1 MKKMNLLVMSLV
13 SAAALSFSSCSNNDD
28 LGGGAGTQSQ
38 VDGFYMTLAIQTP
51 TNNGT
56 RTVGNKTESAKDV
69 EQAVNKGTFF
79 LVDQKGHIAFSRVV
93 DNSTTADEDTKWN
106 GATEK
111 QNGTKLINIKVDKV
125 AAGTTYKVY
134 FLAGGQTIPENANP
148 AAFTFTATEKAGKF
162 AEPFAT
168 DNNFAMFNQ
177 NDQNVNG
184 SGYTVVFKSENKDK
198 SIPAKVSYQKD
209 DKTEAVQN
217 APIKIE
223 RITARIDA
231 PTSGAATTIVDYDG
245 TKKLTQAVK
254 DAMADAKAKVKSI
267 TLNKYAIANL
277 TNKTNVMQ
285 QWNKTSWDLLI
296 PDGTKPVWQTTNKFG
311 KDKLY
316 ADGGFKT
323 TAEAPIN
330 YVLENNSTT
339 DPTKMYFEYKVTLDD
354 TKFKNKAGEV
364 MPADY
369 TGTNPY
375 AGTFY
380 RYNNIIFTSFAQIFN
395 HYADVTDIFG
405 KGVDATAMKA
415 NLDKIFAMA
424 EGTAKEQALEKFR
437 NDYDI
442 EVFVKGMTYYQQE
455 IVDKNILAEGK
466 SLIQRNTIYKVNV
479 DKIFNIGVQ
488 VPNGEDEIEK
498 KSLFYLSVT
507 VSVNPWVL
515 NTQNVSLG
523 D

>member
-1 MKKMNLLVMSLV
+1 MKKMNLLAMSLV

-56 RTVGNKTESAKDV
+56 RTVPGTDGTKTATTE
-69 EQAVNKGTFF
+69 EQTVTKGTFF
-79 LVDQKGHIAFSRVV
+79 LVDQKGHIAFSRPV
-93 DNSTTADEDTKWN
+93 DSSSKNEDETWN

-134 FLAGGQTIPENANP
+134 FLAGEQTIPADADP
-148 AAFTFTATEKAGKF
+148 AAYTFTATETAGKF

-168 DNNFAMFNQ
+168 ANKFAMFNQ
-177 NDQNVNG
+177 NDKNVNG
-184 SGYTVVFKSENKDK
+184 SGYTVVFESKNKDK
-198 SIPAKVSYQKD
+198 STPAQVNYQKD
-209 DKTEAVQN
+209 KDTEAVPN

-231 PTSGAATTIVDYDG
+231 PTSGAATTIVAYDG
-245 TKKLTQAVK
+245 TKELTQAVK

-285 QWNKTSWDLLI
+285 QWNATWDLQI
-296 PDGTKPVWQTTNKFG
+296 PKGTTPVWQITNDFG
-311 KDKLY
+311 GKKLY

-323 TAEAPIN
+323 TTEAPNN

-339 DPTKMYFEYKVTLDD
+339 DPTKMYFEYKVTLNDEL
-354 TKFKNKAGEV
+354 TKAEV
-364 MPADY
+364 ADF
-369 TGTNPY
+369 TD
-375 AGTFY
+375 GTFY
-380 RYNNIIFTSFAQIFN
+380 SYNNIIFSSFKQIFEKYN
-395 HYADVTDIFG
+395 DVTDIFG
-405 KGVDATAMKA
+405 AGKTAEVMRGELKA
-415 NLDKIFAMA
+415 ILDMPA
-424 EGTAKEQALEKFR
+424 GTERETALKTFR
-437 NDYDI
+437 ETYDI
-442 EVFVKGMTYYQQE
+442 EVFDKGMTYYQQE
-455 IVDKNILAEGK
+455 IVDKNILAAGK

-488 VPNGEDEIEK
+488 VPNDEDEIDK
-498 KSLFYLSVT
+498 KSLFYLNVT

>member
-1 MKKMNLLVMSLV
+1 MNLLAMSLV

-28 LGGGAGTQSQ
+28 LTGGGAGTQSQ

-56 RTVGNKTESAKDV
+56 RTVGDKTESAKDV
-69 EQAVNKGTFF
+69 EQAVKKGTFF
-79 LVDQKGHIAFSRVV
+79 LVDQNGHIAFSRTV
-93 DNSTTADEDTKWN
+93 DSSSKNEDETWN

-134 FLAGGQTIPENANP
+134 FLAGDQTIPAEANP
-148 AAFTFTATEKAGKF
+148 AAYTFTATKTAGKF

-168 DNNFAMFNQ
+168 ANNFAMFNQ
-177 NDQNVNG
+177 NDKNVNG
-184 SGYTVVFKSENKDK
+184 SGYTVVFESKNKDK
-198 SIPAKVSYQKD
+198 AQPATVTYKKD
-209 DKTEAVQN
+209 KDTEAVPN
-217 APIKIE
+217 ATIKIE

-231 PTSGAATTIVDYDG
+231 PTGTANTIVAYDG
-245 TKKLTQAVK
+245 TKELTQAVK
-254 DAMADAKAKVKSI
+254 DAMTDAKAKVKSI

-285 QWNKTSWDLLI
+285 QWNATWDLLI
-296 PDGTKPVWQTTNKFG
+296 PDGTTPVWQITNDFG
-311 KDKLY
+311 EKKLY

-323 TAEAPIN
+323 TTEAPNN

-339 DPTKMYFEYKVTLDD
+339 APTKMYFEYKVTLNDEL
-354 TKFKNKAGEV
+354 TKAEV
-364 MPADY
+364 ADF
-369 TGTNPY
+369 TD
-375 AGTFY
+375 GTFY
-380 RYNNIIFTSFAQIFN
+380 RYNNIIFSSFKQIFEQYN
-395 HYADVTDIFG
+395 DVTDIFG
-405 KGVDATAMKA
+405 AGKTADVMKGELKAILDMPAGTERETALK
-415 NLDKIFAMA
+415 
-424 EGTAKEQALEKFR
+424 TFR
-437 NDYDI
+437 ETYDI
-442 EVFVKGMTYYQQE
+442 EVFDKGMTYYQKE
-455 IVDKNILAEGK
+455 IVDKNILAAGK

-488 VPNGEDEIEK
+488 VPNDEDEIDK
-498 KSLFYLSVT
+498 KSLFYLNVT

-515 NTQNVSLG
+515 NTQNVELG

>member
-1 MKKMNLLVMSLV
+1 MNLLAMSLV

-51 TNNGT
+51 TNNST

-69 EQAVNKGTFF
+69 EQAVTKGTFF
-79 LVDQKGHIAFSRVV
+79 LVDQKGHIAFSRPV
-93 DNSTTADEDTKWN
+93 NSSSTNEDEKWN

-111 QNGTKLINIKVDKV
+111 QNGTKLINIKVDQV

-134 FLAGGQTIPENANP
+134 FLAGDQTIPANADP
-148 AAFTFTATEKAGKF
+148 AAYTFTATETAGKF

-168 DNNFAMFNQ
+168 ANNFAMFNQ
-177 NDQNVNG
+177 NDANVNG
-184 SGYTVVFKSENKDK
+184 NGYTVVFTKDNKDQK
-198 SIPAKVSYQKD
+198 TPATVTYKKD
-209 DKTEAVQN
+209 KDTEAVPN
-217 APIKIE
+217 ATIKIE

-231 PTSGAATTIVDYDG
+231 PTSGTATTIVAYDG
-245 TKKLTQAVK
+245 TKTLTQAVK

-285 QWNKTSWDLLI
+285 KWDASWDLMI
-296 PDGTKPVWQTTNKFG
+296 PEGTTPVWQKTNAFG

-323 TAEAPIN
+323 TTEAPIN

-339 DPTKMYFEYKVTLDD
+339 APTKMYFEYKVTLNDD
-354 TKFKNKAGEV
+354 LAKAEV
-364 MPADY
+364 ADF
-369 TGTNPY
+369 PD
-375 AGTFY
+375 GTFY
-380 RYNNIIFTSFAQIFN
+380 RYNNIIFSSFKQIFEQYN
-395 HYADVTDIFG
+395 DVTDIFG
-405 KGVDATAMKA
+405 AGKTADVMKGELKAILDMPAGTERETALK
-415 NLDKIFAMA
+415 
-424 EGTAKEQALEKFR
+424 TFR
-437 NDYDI
+437 ETYDI
-442 EVFVKGMTYYQQE
+442 EVFDKGMTYYQKE

-488 VPNGEDEIEK
+488 VPNGEDEIDK

-515 NTQNVSLG
+515 NTQNVELG

>member
-1 MKKMNLLVMSLV
+1 MKKMNLLAMSLV

-56 RTVGNKTESAKDV
+56 RTVGDKTESAMDV
-69 EQAVNKGTFF
+69 EQAVTKGTFF
-79 LVDQKGHIAFSRVV
+79 LVDQNGHIAFRRTV
-93 DNSTTADEDTKWN
+93 DSSSKNEDETWN

-134 FLAGGQTIPENANP
+134 FLAGEQTIPEDADP
-148 AAFTFTATEKAGKF
+148 AAYTFTATETAGKF
-162 AEPFAT
+162 AESFAT
-168 DNNFAMFNQ
+168 ANKFTMFNQ
-177 NDQNVNG
+177 NDKNVNG
-184 SGYTVVFKSENKDK
+184 SGYTVVFESKNKDK
-198 SIPAKVSYQKD
+198 KIPATVTYQKN
-209 DKTEAVQN
+209 KETEAVEN
-217 APIKIE
+217 ATIKIE

-231 PTSGAATTIVDYDG
+231 PTGTANTIVAYDG
-245 TKKLTQAVK
+245 TKKLTQAVQ

-285 QWNKTSWDLLI
+285 KWNATWDLQI
-296 PDGTKPVWQTTNKFG
+296 PDGTTPVWQITDKFG

-323 TAEAPIN
+323 TTEAPNN

-339 DPTKMYFEYKVTLDD
+339 VPTKMYFEYKVTLDD

-415 NLDKIFAMA
+415 KLDNIFAME
-424 EGTAKEQALEKFR
+424 EGTAKEQALETFR
-437 NDYDI
+437 NTYDI
-442 EVFVKGMTYYQQE
+442 EVFVKGMTYYQKE
-455 IVDKNILAEGK
+455 IVDKNILDTGK

-515 NTQNVSLG
+515 NTQGVELG

>member
-1 MKKMNLLVMSLV
+1 MKKMNLLAMSLV

-56 RTVGNKTESAKDV
+56 RTVEGTDGTKTATTE
-69 EQAVNKGTFF
+69 EQTVTKGTFF
-79 LVDQKGHIAFSRVV
+79 LVDQKGSVAFSRYV
-93 DNSTTADEDTKWN
+93 DSSSKNEDEKWN
-106 GATEK
+106 GANESQT
-111 QNGTKLINIKVDKV
+111 GTKLINIKVDQV
-125 AAGTTYKVY
+125 VAGTTYKVY
-134 FLAGGQTIPENANP
+134 FLAGDNKVPEKTNP
-148 AAFTFTATEKAGKF
+148 TTYVFTAASKF
-162 AEPFAT
+162 ANPFAT

-177 NDQNVNG
+177 NDANVNG
-184 SGYTVVFKSENKDK
+184 NGYTVVFTKDNKDK
-198 SIPAKVSYQKD
+198 SNPAKVNYQKD
-209 DKTEAVQN
+209 KDTEAVPN
-217 APIKIE
+217 ATIKIE

-231 PTSGAATTIVDYDG
+231 PTSGTATTIVAYDG
-245 TKKLTQAVK
+245 TKTLTQAVK

-285 QWNKTSWDLLI
+285 KWDASWDLMI
-296 PDGTKPVWQTTNKFG
+296 PEGTTPVWQKTNAFG

-323 TAEAPIN
+323 TTEAPIN

-339 DPTKMYFEYKVTLDD
+339 APTKMYFEYKVTLDAN
-354 TKFKNKAGEV
+354 KFVKIVNGEKTSEI
-364 MPADY
+364 MPADF
-369 TGTNPY
+369 
-375 AGTFY
+375 ADGTFY

-395 HYADVTDIFG
+395 QYADVTDIFG
-405 KGVDATAMKA
+405 TGKTADVMKGELKA
-415 NLDKIFAMA
+415 ILDKPA
-424 EGTAKEQALEKFR
+424 GTERETALETFR
-437 NDYDI
+437 NTYDI
-442 EVFVKGMTYYQQE
+442 EVFDKGMTYYQKE

-488 VPNGEDEIEK
+488 VPNGEDEIDK

-515 NTQNVSLG
+515 NTQNVELG

>member
-1 MKKMNLLVMSLV
+1 MNLLAMSLV

-56 RTVGNKTESAKDV
+56 RTVEGEDGTQSALTE
-69 EQAVNKGTFF
+69 EQTVNKGTFF
-79 LVDQKGHIAFSRVV
+79 LVDQNGEVAFSRFV
-93 DNSTTADEDTKWN
+93 DNSATDEDTKWN

-134 FLAGGQTIPENANP
+134 FLAGDNKVPEKTNP
-148 AAFTFTATEKAGKF
+148 TTYVFTAESKF
-162 AEPFAT
+162 ANPFAT
-168 DNNFAMFNQ
+168 ANNFAMFNQ
-177 NDQNVNG
+177 NDANVNG
-184 SGYTVVFKSENKDK
+184 NGYTVVFTKDNKDK
-198 SIPAKVSYQKD
+198 ANPAKVTYTNGSVKKD
-209 DKTEAVQN
+209 N
-217 APIKIE
+217 APIAIE

-231 PTSGAATTIVDYDG
+231 PTSGATNITATYTG
-245 TKKLTQAVK
+245 EKELSEAVK
-254 DAMADAKAKVKSI
+254 EAMQDARDKVKGIILSR
-267 TLNKYAIANL
+267 YAIANL
-277 TNKTNVMQ
+277 TNKANVMQ
-285 QWNKTSWDLLI
+285 TWADKALSIPTDITMWQPTTS
-296 PDGTKPVWQTTNKFG
+296 FG
-311 KDKLY
+311 GEKLF
-316 ADGGFKT
+316 ADGGFT
-323 TAEAPIN
+323 TVAATEHN
-330 YVLENNSTT
+330 YVFENTSA

-405 KGVDATAMKA
+405 KGVDAAAMKA
-415 NLDKIFAMA
+415 NLDKIFAME
-424 EGTAKEQALEKFR
+424 EGVAKEQALEKFR
-437 NDYDI
+437 KDYDI
-442 EVFVKGMTYYQQE
+442 EVFVKGLTYYRQN
-455 IVDKNILAEGK
+455 IVDKNLLTTGL
-466 SLIQRNTIYKVNV
+466 SLIQRNTIYKLTVNNV
-479 DKIFNIGVQ
+479 FNIGAQ
-488 VPNGEDEIEK
+488 VPNGEDEIDK
-498 KSLFYLSVT
+498 KSLFYLNVT

-515 NTQNVSLG
+515 NTQGVQLG

>member
-1 MKKMNLLVMSLV
+1 MKKMNLLTMSLV

-56 RTVGNKTESAKDV
+56 RTVGNNTESAKDV
-69 EQAVNKGTFF
+69 EQAVTKGTFF
-79 LVDQKGHIAFSRVV
+79 LVDQKGHIAFSRPV
-93 DNSTTADEDTKWN
+93 NSSSTNEDEKWN

-111 QNGTKLINIKVDKV
+111 QNGTKLINIKVDQV

-134 FLAGGQTIPENANP
+134 FLAGDQTIPANVDP
-148 AAFTFTATEKAGKF
+148 AAYTFTATGKF

-168 DNNFAMFNQ
+168 ANNFAMFNQ
-177 NDQNVNG
+177 NDANVNG
-184 SGYTVVFKSENKDK
+184 NGYTVVFTKDNKDK
-198 SIPAKVSYQKD
+198 AHPAQVTYQKN
-209 DKTEAVQN
+209 KETEAVEN
-217 APIKIE
+217 ATIKIE

-231 PTSGAATTIVDYDG
+231 PTSETATTIVDYDG
-245 TKKLTQAVK
+245 TKTLTQAVK

-277 TNKTNVMQ
+277 TKKTYVMQ
-285 QWNKTSWDLLI
+285 QWKATSWDLVI
-296 PDGTKPVWQTTNKFG
+296 PTDATPVWQVTNDFG

-323 TAEAPIN
+323 VTEAPNN

-369 TGTNPY
+369 TGTDPY

-415 NLDKIFAMA
+415 KLDNIFAME
-424 EGTAKEQALEKFR
+424 EGTAKEQALETFR
-437 NDYDI
+437 NTYDI
-442 EVFVKGMTYYQQE
+442 EVFVKGMTYYQKE

-515 NTQNVSLG
+515 NTQDVSLG

>member
-1 MKKMNLLVMSLV
+1 MNLLVMSLV
-13 SAAALSFSSCSNNDD
+13 SAAALSFSSCSSNDD

-51 TNNGT
+51 TSNGT
-56 RTVGNKTESAKDV
+56 RTVGDKTESAKDV
-69 EQAVNKGTFF
+69 EQAVKKGTFF
-79 LVDQKGHIAFSRVV
+79 LVDQNGHIAFSRPV
-93 DNSTTADEDTKWN
+93 DSSSKNEDETWN

-125 AAGTTYKVY
+125 VAGTTYKVY
-134 FLAGGQTIPENANP
+134 FLAGDQTIPAEVNP
-148 AAFTFTATEKAGKF
+148 AAHTFIAKETAGKF

-168 DNNFAMFNQ
+168 ANNFAMFNQ
-177 NDQNVNG
+177 NDKNVNG
-184 SGYTVVFKSENKDK
+184 NGYTVVFTKDNKDK
-198 SIPAKVSYQKD
+198 SNPATVTYKKD
-209 DKTEAVQN
+209 KDTEAVPN
-217 APIKIE
+217 ATIKIE

-231 PTSGAATTIVDYDG
+231 PTSGTATTIVAYDG
-245 TKKLTQAVK
+245 TKELTQAVK

-285 QWNKTSWDLLI
+285 QWNATWDLQI
-296 PDGTKPVWQTTNKFG
+296 PEGTTPVWQVTDKFG
-311 KDKLY
+311 EEKLY

-323 TAEAPIN
+323 ATEAPNN

-339 DPTKMYFEYKVTLDD
+339 DPTKMYFEYKVTLNDEL
-354 TKFKNKAGEV
+354 TKAEV
-364 MPADY
+364 ADF
-369 TGTNPY
+369 TD
-375 AGTFY
+375 GTFY
-380 RYNNIIFTSFAQIFN
+380 RYNNIIFSSFKQIFEQYN
-395 HYADVTDIFG
+395 DVTDIFG
-405 KGVDATAMKA
+405 AGKTADVMKGELKAILEMPAGTERETALK
-415 NLDKIFAMA
+415 
-424 EGTAKEQALEKFR
+424 TFR
-437 NDYDI
+437 ETYDI
-442 EVFVKGMTYYQQE
+442 EVFDKGMTYYQKE
-455 IVDKNILAEGK
+455 IVDKNILAAGK

-488 VPNGEDEIEK
+488 VPNDEDEIDK

-515 NTQNVSLG
+515 NTQNVELG

>member
-56 RTVGNKTESAKDV
+56 RTVPGTDGTKTATPE
-69 EQAVNKGTFF
+69 EQTVTKGTFF
-79 LVDQKGHIAFSRVV
+79 LVDQKGHIAFSRTV
-93 DNSTTADEDTKWN
+93 NSSSKDEGETWN

-134 FLAGGQTIPENANP
+134 FLAGNQTIPANADP
-148 AAFTFTATEKAGKF
+148 STYTFTATEKF
-162 AEPFAT
+162 AKPFAT
-168 DNNFAMFNQ
+168 ANNFAMFNQ

-184 SGYTVVFKSENKDK
+184 SGYTVIFQNSNKDK
-198 SIPAKVSYQKD
+198 AHPAQVTYKKD
-209 DKTEAVQN
+209 KNTEAVDN
-217 APIKIE
+217 ATIKIE

-231 PTSGAATTIVDYDG
+231 PTGTANTIVAYDG
-245 TKKLTQAVK
+245 NKKLSQAVQ

-277 TNKTNVMQ
+277 TKKTNVMQ
-285 QWNKTSWDLLI
+285 QWNATSWDLII
-296 PDGTKPVWQTTNKFG
+296 PTDATPVWQTTNDFG
-311 KDKLY
+311 GKKLY

-323 TAEAPIN
+323 TTEAPNN

-339 DPTKMYFEYKVTLDD
+339 DPTKMYFEYKVTLNDD
-354 TKFKNKAGEV
+354 LAKEGV
-364 MPADY
+364 ADF
-369 TGTNPY
+369 TD
-375 AGTFY
+375 GTFY
-380 RYNNIIFTSFAQIFN
+380 RYNNIIFSSFKQIFEKYN
-395 HYADVTDIFG
+395 DVTDIFG
-405 KGVDATAMKA
+405 TGKTADVMKSDLKA
-415 NLDKIFAMA
+415 ILDMPA
-424 EGTAKEQALEKFR
+424 GTDRETALKNFR
-437 NDYDI
+437 ETYDI
-442 EVFVKGMTYYQQE
+442 EVFDKGLTYYQKE
-455 IVDKNILAEGK
+455 IVDKNILAAGK

-488 VPNGEDEIEK
+488 VPNGEDEIDK
-498 KSLFYLSVT
+498 KSLFYLNVT

-515 NTQNVSLG
+515 NTQNVELG

>member
-1 MKKMNLLVMSLV
+1 MNLLAMSLV

-56 RTVGNKTESAKDV
+56 RTVVGADGTQSASPA
-69 EQAVNKGTFF
+69 EQTVNKGTFF
-79 LVDQKGHIAFSRVV
+79 LVDQKGEVAFSRYV
-93 DNSTTADEDTKWN
+93 DNSATDEDTKWD

-111 QNGTKLINIKVDKV
+111 KNGTKLINIKVDKV

-134 FLAGGQTIPENANP
+134 FLAGDNKVPEKTNP
-148 AAFTFTATEKAGKF
+148 TTHVFTATSKF
-162 AEPFAT
+162 ANPFAT

-177 NDQNVNG
+177 NDANVNG
-184 SGYTVVFKSENKDK
+184 NGYTVVFTKDNKDK
-198 SIPAKVSYQKD
+198 AHPAQVTYKKN
-209 DKTEAVQN
+209 KETEAVNN
-217 APIKIE
+217 ATIKIE

-231 PTSGAATTIVDYDG
+231 PTSGTATTIVAYDG

-285 QWNKTSWDLLI
+285 QWNTTSWDLLI
-296 PDGTKPVWQTTNKFG
+296 PDGTKPVWQITNDFG
-311 KDKLY
+311 GKKLY

-323 TAEAPIN
+323 TTEAPNN
-330 YVLENNSTT
+330 YVLENNST
-339 DPTKMYFEYKVTLDD
+339 DPTKMYFEYKVTLNDD
-354 TKFKNKAGEV
+354 LAKEGV
-364 MPADY
+364 ADF
-369 TGTNPY
+369 TD
-375 AGTFY
+375 GTFY
-380 RYNNIIFTSFAQIFN
+380 RYNNIIFSSFKQIFEKYN
-395 HYADVTDIFG
+395 DVTDIFG
-405 KGVDATAMKA
+405 TGKTADVMKGELKKILEMAAGTERETALK
-415 NLDKIFAMA
+415 N
-424 EGTAKEQALEKFR
+424 FR
-437 NDYDI
+437 ETYDI
-442 EVFVKGMTYYQQE
+442 EVFDKGMTYYQKE
-455 IVDKNILAEGK
+455 IVDKNILAAGK

-488 VPNGEDEIEK
+488 VPNGEDEIDK
-498 KSLFYLSVT
+498 KSLFYLNVT

-515 NTQNVSLG
+515 NTQNVELG

>member
-1 MKKMNLLVMSLV
+1 MNLLVMSLV

-28 LGGGAGTQSQ
+28 LGGGSGTQSQ

-56 RTVGNKTESAKDV
+56 RTVGNKTENAKDV
-69 EQAVNKGTFF
+69 EQAVTKGTFF
-79 LVDQKGHIAFSRVV
+79 LVDQKGHIAFSRQV
-93 DNSTTADEDTKWN
+93 NSSSTNEDEKWN

-111 QNGTKLINIKVDKV
+111 QNGTKLINIKVDQV

-134 FLAGGQTIPENANP
+134 FLAGDQTIPANVDP
-148 AAFTFTATEKAGKF
+148 STHTFTATETVGKF

-168 DNNFAMFNQ
+168 ANNFAMFNQ
-177 NDQNVNG
+177 NDANVNG
-184 SGYTVVFKSENKDK
+184 NGYTVVFTKDNKDK
-198 SIPAKVSYQKD
+198 AHPAQVTYQKN
-209 DKTEAVQN
+209 KETKAVPN
-217 APIKIE
+217 ATIKIE

-231 PTSGAATTIVDYDG
+231 PTSGTATTIVDYDG
-245 TKKLTQAVK
+245 TKTLTQAVK

-277 TNKTNVMQ
+277 TKKTNVMQ
-285 QWNKTSWDLLI
+285 QWNATSWDLII
-296 PDGTKPVWQTTNKFG
+296 PKDATPVWQITNDFG

-323 TAEAPIN
+323 TAEAPNN

-339 DPTKMYFEYKVTLDD
+339 APTKMYFEYKVTLDD

-442 EVFVKGMTYYQQE
+442 EVFVKGMTYYQKE
-455 IVDKNILAEGK
+455 IVDKNILAAGK

-498 KSLFYLSVT
+498 KSLFYLEVT

>member
-1 MKKMNLLVMSLV
+1 MNLLAMSLV

-51 TNNGT
+51 TSNGT
-56 RTVGNKTESAKDV
+56 RTVPGADGTKTATPE
-69 EQAVNKGTFF
+69 EQTVTKGTFF

-134 FLAGGQTIPENANP
+134 FLAGDQTIPENANP
-148 AAFTFTATEKAGKF
+148 AAYTFTATEKAGKF

-209 DKTEAVQN
+209 DKTEPVPN

-231 PTSGAATTIVDYDG
+231 PTSGTATTIVDYDG

-311 KDKLY
+311 EKKLY

-323 TAEAPIN
+323 VTEAPNN

-339 DPTKMYFEYKVTLDD
+339 APTKMYFEYKVTLNDD
-354 TKFKNKAGEV
+354 LAKEGV
-364 MPADY
+364 ADF
-369 TGTNPY
+369 TD
-375 AGTFY
+375 GTFY
-380 RYNNIIFTSFAQIFN
+380 RYNNIIFSSFKKIFEQYN
-395 HYADVTDIFG
+395 DVTDIFG
-405 KGVDATAMKA
+405 AGKTADVMRGELKKI
-415 NLDKIFAMA
+415 LDMPA
-424 EGTAKEQALEKFR
+424 GTDRETALKNFR
-437 NDYDI
+437 ETYDI
-442 EVFVKGMTYYQQE
+442 EVFDKGLTYYQKE
-455 IVDKNILAEGK
+455 IVDKNILAAGK

-488 VPNGEDEIEK
+488 VPNGEDEIDK
-498 KSLFYLSVT
+498 KSLFYLNVT

-515 NTQNVSLG
+515 NTQNVELG

>member
-1 MKKMNLLVMSLV
+1 MNLLAMSLV

-51 TNNGT
+51 TSNGT
-56 RTVGNKTESAKDV
+56 RTVGNNTESAKDV
-69 EQAVNKGTFF
+69 EQAVTKGTFF
-79 LVDQKGHIAFSRVV
+79 LVDQKGHIAFSRPV
-93 DNSTTADEDTKWN
+93 NSSSTNEDEKWN

-111 QNGTKLINIKVDKV
+111 QNGTKLINIKVDQV

-134 FLAGGQTIPENANP
+134 FLAGDQTIPANVDP
-148 AAFTFTATEKAGKF
+148 AAYTFTATGKF

-168 DNNFAMFNQ
+168 ANNFAMFNQ
-177 NDQNVNG
+177 NDANVKGN
-184 SGYTVVFKSENKDK
+184 GYTVVFTKDNKDK
-198 SIPAKVSYQKD
+198 SNPAKVNYQKD
-209 DKTEAVQN
+209 KDTEAVPN
-217 APIKIE
+217 ATIKIE

-231 PTSGAATTIVDYDG
+231 PTSGTATTIVAYDG
-245 TKKLTQAVK
+245 TKTLTQAVK

-285 QWNKTSWDLLI
+285 KWNASWDLMI
-296 PDGTKPVWQTTNKFG
+296 PEGTTPVWQITNDFG
-311 KDKLY
+311 EKKLY

-323 TAEAPIN
+323 AAEAPIN

-339 DPTKMYFEYKVTLDD
+339 APTKMYFEYKVTLNDD
-354 TKFKNKAGEV
+354 LAKAEV
-364 MPADY
+364 ADF
-369 TGTNPY
+369 PD
-375 AGTFY
+375 GTFY
-380 RYNNIIFTSFAQIFN
+380 RYNNIIFSSFKQIFEQYN
-395 HYADVTDIFG
+395 DVTDIFG
-405 KGVDATAMKA
+405 TGKTADVMKGELKAILDMPAGTERETALK
-415 NLDKIFAMA
+415 
-424 EGTAKEQALEKFR
+424 TFR
-437 NDYDI
+437 ETYDI
-442 EVFVKGMTYYQQE
+442 EVFDKGMTYYQKE
-455 IVDKNILAEGK
+455 IVDKNILAAGK

-488 VPNGEDEIEK
+488 VPNDEDEIDK
-498 KSLFYLSVT
+498 KSLFYLNVT

-515 NTQNVSLG
+515 NTQDVELG

>member
-1 MKKMNLLVMSLV
+1 MNLLAMSLV

-56 RTVGNKTESAKDV
+56 RTVPGADGTKTATTE
-69 EQAVNKGTFF
+69 EQTVTKGTFF
-79 LVDQKGHIAFSRVV
+79 LVDQKGHIAFSRTV
-93 DNSTTADEDTKWN
+93 NSSSKDEDETWN

-134 FLAGGQTIPENANP
+134 FLAGDRTIPADADP
-148 AAFTFTATEKAGKF
+148 AAYTFTATETAGKF

-168 DNNFAMFNQ
+168 ANNFAMFNQ
-177 NDQNVNG
+177 NDKNVNG
-184 SGYTVVFKSENKDK
+184 SGYTVIFQNSNKDK
-198 SIPAKVSYQKD
+198 SNPAKVNYQKD
-209 DKTEAVQN
+209 KDTEAVPN

-231 PTSGAATTIVDYDG
+231 PTSGTATTIAEYDG
-245 TKKLTQAVK
+245 TKELTQAVK

-285 QWNKTSWDLLI
+285 QWNATWDLLI
-296 PDGTKPVWQTTNKFG
+296 PDGTTPVWQITNDFG
-311 KDKLY
+311 EKKLY

-323 TAEAPIN
+323 TTEAPNN

-339 DPTKMYFEYKVTLDD
+339 APTKMYFEYKVTLNDEL
-354 TKFKNKAGEV
+354 TKAEV
-364 MPADY
+364 ADF
-369 TGTNPY
+369 TD
-375 AGTFY
+375 GTFY
-380 RYNNIIFTSFAQIFN
+380 RYNNIIFSSFKQIFEQYN
-395 HYADVTDIFG
+395 DVTDIFG
-405 KGVDATAMKA
+405 AGKTADVMKGELKAILDMPAGTERETALKA
-415 NLDKIFAMA
+415 
-424 EGTAKEQALEKFR
+424 FR
-437 NDYDI
+437 ETYDI
-442 EVFVKGMTYYQQE
+442 EVFDKGMTYYQKE
-455 IVDKNILAEGK
+455 IVDKNILAAGK

-488 VPNGEDEIEK
+488 VPNDEDEIDK
-498 KSLFYLSVT
+498 KSLFYLNVT

-515 NTQNVSLG
+515 NTQNVELG